1 MARVIVP
8 QNARRYD
15 PNARG
20 AVTTIVTM
28 KSNNPFET
36 ERARVT
42 TPALA
47 NRGRL
52 MLAGLGEAAA
62 DSSSI
67 DWSKLVT
74 QVGSGVATALLPQ
87 QPAPAAPRVVVQSAP
102 GMSTTTKVLIFGGV
116 AAVGVLALVLMMK
129 KS

>member
-20 AVTTIVTM
+20 AVTTFVTM
-28 KSNNPFET
+28 RSNNPFEN
-36 ERARVT
+36 ERAQIT

-47 NRGRL
+47 NRGRV
-52 MLAGLGEAAA
+52 MLAGLGEEA
-62 DSSSI
+62 I
-67 DWSKLVT
+67 DWAKLVT
-74 QVGSGVATALLPQ
+74 QVGTGVAQTLLPQ
-87 QPAPAAPRVVVQSAP
+87 PPAAAAPRVIVQPAP
-102 GMSTTTKVLIFGGV
+102 GMSSTTKVLIFGSV